1 MIRASGTAG
10 FRGPTVTVS
19 SSRLTNAVVASLAVA
34 ALSLCLIVTLTVLST
49 KATMA
54 MGLPSDPRFIPDP
67 PSRCRAARADRHRDR
82 TPMKSPVVV
91 VAITLTAAI
100 LVAASLLIF
109 TGVRK
114 SSGRSTLNAPAQQ
127 QRLRHAHL
135 A

>member
-1 MIRASGTAG
+1 
-10 FRGPTVTVS
+10 
-19 SSRLTNAVVASLAVA
+19 
-34 ALSLCLIVTLTVLST
+34 
-49 KATMA
+49 
-54 MGLPSDPRFIPDP
+54 
-67 PSRCRAARADRHRDR
+67 
-82 TPMKSPVVV
+82 MKSPVVV

-114 SSGRSTLNAPAQQ
+114 NTGTSTLNAPAQQ